1 MRNRSGW
8 QESNLRSPVPETG
21 GVACSPTARRRSW
34 STPGGTRTRSFRDE
48 GPASSPLRP
57 RGPIV
62 FVRRDVGGSGF
73 PALAHRAPAAG
84 LEPALSRVT
93 AARLTD
99 STTPEHGGSRIR
111 TCETGDRL
119 RLSKALPYQLAMPP
133 ERKERESNPQGP
145 KARPFSR
152 RDTAPGGSPSTSDPG
167 RRRTCNLPVKSRLL
181 CRLSYG
187 AMSVAGRDRTCG
199 ASRFRRA
206 LYRAELRPHD
216 RRGWIR
222 TSDILFVRQ
231 AL

>member
-1 MRNRSGW
+1 MRGEQCW
-8 QESNLRSPVPETG
+8 
-21 GVACSPTARRRSW
+21 VARAARRRGL
-34 STPGGTRTRSFRDE
+34 T
-48 GPASSPLRP
+48 AAQ
-57 RGPIV
+57 
-62 FVRRDVGGSGF
+62 GSET
-73 PALAHRAPAAG
+73 PAAG
-84 LEPALSRVT
+84 LEPAFSRVT

-152 RDTAPGGSPSTSDPG
+152 RDTAPGGSPSTSGPG
-167 RRRTCNLPVKSRLL
+167 RRRTCNPPVKSRLL

-206 LYRAELRPHD
+206 LYRLSYGHRMGEAGVEPAA
-216 RRGWIR
+216 
-222 TSDILFVRQ
+222 SCV
-231 AL
+231 